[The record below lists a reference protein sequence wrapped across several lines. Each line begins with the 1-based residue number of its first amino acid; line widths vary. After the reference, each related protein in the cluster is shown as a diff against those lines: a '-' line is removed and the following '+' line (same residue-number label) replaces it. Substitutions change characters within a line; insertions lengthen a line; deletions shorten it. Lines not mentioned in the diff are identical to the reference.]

1 MLSRPNTALSQ
12 IHMQIMWSR
21 LIAVV
26 EEQAQ
31 TLVRTAFSTTV
42 REAGD
47 LSAGVFDKEGN
58 MLAQAVTGTPG
69 HVNSMA
75 AAVKHFL
82 DAFPLKTMRPGDH
95 YITNDPW
102 LTCGHLHDLT
112 VVSPT
117 FLNGEPLG
125 LFASTVHVVDIG
137 GLGMGPDGR
146 QVFEE
151 GLSIPLMALAREGRM
166 NEDLLRVIRANV
178 REPLQVEGDVYALAA
193 CNDEGSR
200 RLVEMM
206 EEFGIAN
213 LDRLGEHIIETSR
226 QATIEAI
233 GRLKRGSY
241 RNSLTMDGYDRPLT
255 LAAEM
260 TIGEDGIHVDYAGTS
275 PASAFGIN
283 VVLNYTTAYTAFGVK
298 CLVAPEVPNNA
309 GSLVP
314 ITVSAP
320 EGCLLNVNRPRA
332 VAARHTVGHMLPD
345 VVFGCL
351 HQVMAGGV
359 PAEGASSLWI
369 PQIYGG
375 ADVLDELG
383 AEDGHER
390 PDIKPFSTAIF
401 HCGGAGA
408 RPGKDGLDVTAFPS
422 GVRTIPVEATEF
434 GGAGDLPPA
443 RVPRRL
449 GRHRALPRRAR
460 PDHRI
465 GRQRRHA
472 DRDAVQF
479 RTHQQPGPR
488 PRRRRRGCARPRH
501 PRLRPPDRSERPAE
515 RSRRRLYPAR
525 TAGRRRFRRPRAA
538 RSRTGRPRRR
548 RRPDLA
554 RNGPRRLPRR
564 ADPRRRPRSGGDSP
578 VAGRVKR
585 GWFMG
590 MPTDAIRDVM
600 RRTMANLK
608 FVEERQ
614 TPTGP
619 YEVTQLIN
627 SFLGALAHP
636 FEALSEDLNR
646 LELGE
651 AAKYGWPEIKKERA
665 TDREPGSIGELIRLL
680 RNAMAHGNIEFLSDR
695 RGEIV
700 ALRLHNRDRG
710 RRTWG
715 AIVTVP
721 DARRLLDRFVAL
733 VEERHKDHGWYAPKS
748 A

>member
-1 MLSRPNTALSQ
+1 
-12 IHMQIMWSR
+12 MWSR

-47 LSAGVFDKEGN
+47 LSAGVFDRDGN

-82 DAFPLKTMRPGDH
+82 DAFPLATMRPGDH

-117 FLNGEPLG
+117 FLDGAPVG

-151 GLSIPLMALAREGRM
+151 GLSIPLMALAREGAM
-166 NEDLLRVIRANV
+166 NGDLLRIIRANV

-206 EEFGIAN
+206 EEFGITN
-213 LDRLGEHIIETSR
+213 LDRLGDHIIETSR
-226 QATIEAI
+226 RATLDAI
-233 GRLKRGSY
+233 GKLRPGHY
-241 RNSLTMDGYDRPLT
+241 HNSLRMDGFDRPLT
-255 LAAEM
+255 LVAEM
-260 TIGEDGIHVDYAGTS
+260 TIGADGIHVDYTGTS
-275 PASAFGIN
+275 PASSRGIN

-309 GSLVP
+309 GSLAP

-320 EGCLLNVNRPRA
+320 DGCLLNAKRPRA

-351 HQVMAGGV
+351 HQVMDGGV

-383 AEDGHER
+383 AAGDGPR
-390 PDIKPFSTAIF
+390 PEVAPFSTAIF

-408 RPGKDGLDVTAFPS
+408 RPQKDGLDVTAFPS
-422 GVRTIPVEATEF
+422 GVRTIPVEATEAVAPVF
-434 GGAGDLPPA
+434 FRRREFREGSGGIGQFRGGLGQIIELGGSDGTPIAMLCNFERINNPARGRDGAGEGA
-443 RVPRRL
+443 VGRVSL
-449 GRHRALPRRAR
+449 ASGRPIGAK
-460 PDHRI
+460 
-465 GRQRRHA
+465 GRQSVPGGDFIRLETPGGGGFGNPTERDPDQVALDVA
-472 DRDAVQF
+472 DGLVSRED
-479 RTHQQPGPR
+479 
-488 PRRRRRGCARPRH
+488 
-501 PRLRPPDRSERPAE
+501 AE
-515 RSRRRLYPAR
+515 RDYRVAL
-525 TAGRRRFRRPRAA
+525 AA
-538 RSRTGRPRRR
+538 DDTIDHAATESLRTG
-548 RRPDLA
+548 
-554 RNGPRRLPRR
+554 
-564 ADPRRRPRSGGDSP
+564 
-578 VAGRVKR
+578 
-585 GWFMG
+585 
-590 MPTDAIRDVM
+590 
-600 RRTMANLK
+600 
-608 FVEERQ
+608 
-614 TPTGP
+614 
-619 YEVTQLIN
+619 
-627 SFLGALAHP
+627 
-636 FEALSEDLNR
+636 
-646 LELGE
+646 
-651 AAKYGWPEIKKERA
+651 
-665 TDREPGSIGELIRLL
+665 
-680 RNAMAHGNIEFLSDR
+680 
-695 RGEIV
+695 
-700 ALRLHNRDRG
+700 
-710 RRTWG
+710 
-715 AIVTVP
+715 
-721 DARRLLDRFVAL
+721 
-733 VEERHKDHGWYAPKS
+733 
-748 A
+748 

>member
-1 MLSRPNTALSQ
+1 MIARPNTALSQ

-47 LSAGVFDKEGN
+47 LSAGVFDRDGN

-82 DAFPLKTMRPGDH
+82 DAFPLETMRPGDH

-117 FLNGEPLG
+117 FLRGEPVG

-146 QVFEE
+146 QVYEE

-166 NEDLLRVIRANV
+166 NEDLLRIIQANV

-193 CNDEGSR
+193 CNDDGSR

-206 EEFGIAN
+206 EEFGITN

-233 GRLKRGSY
+233 RKLKTGRY
-241 RNSLTMDGYDRPLT
+241 RNSLRMDGFDRPLI

-260 TIGEDGIHVDYAGTS
+260 TIGENGIHVDYTGTS

-298 CLVAPEVPNNA
+298 CIVAPEVPNNA
-309 GSLVP
+309 GSLAP

-320 EGCLLNVNRPRA
+320 EGCLLNVKRPRA

-351 HQVMAGGV
+351 HQVIEGGV

-383 AEDGHER
+383 TADGGPR
-390 PDIKPFSTAIF
+390 PDIRPFSTAIF

-422 GVRTIPVEATEF
+422 GVRTIPVEATEAVAPVLF
-434 GGAGDLPPA
+434 RRREFREGSGGAGQYRGGLGQVIELGGADGTPIAMLCNFERISNPA
-443 RVPRRL
+443 R
-449 GRHRALPRRAR
+449 GRDGGGAGAPGRVSLVSGKPIG
-460 PDHRI
+460 PK
-465 GRQRRHA
+465 GRQS
-472 DRDAVQF
+472 V
-479 RTHQQPGPR
+479 P
-488 PRRRRRGCARPRH
+488 
-501 PRLRPPDRSERPAE
+501 
-515 RSRRRLYPAR
+515 
-525 TAGRRRFRRPRAA
+525 
-538 RSRTGRPRRR
+538 
-548 RRPDLA
+548 
-554 RNGPRRLPRR
+554 
-564 ADPRRRPRSGGDSP
+564 GGD
-578 VAGRVKR
+578 
-585 GWFMG
+585 F
-590 MPTDAIRDVM
+590 I
-600 RRTMANLK
+600 
-608 FVEERQ
+608 
-614 TPTGP
+614 
-619 YEVTQLIN
+619 
-627 SFLGALAHP
+627 
-636 FEALSEDLNR
+636 R
-646 LELGE
+646 LE
-651 AAKYGWPEIKKERA
+651 
-665 TDREPGSIGELIRLL
+665 TPGG
-680 RNAMAHGNIEFLSDR
+680 GGFGD
-695 RGEIV
+695 
-700 ALRLHNRDRG
+700 
-710 RRTWG
+710 
-715 AIVTVP
+715 P
-721 DARRLLDRFVAL
+721 DARDPKQVAL
-733 VEERHKDHGWYAPKS
+733 DVADGLISRETAEQDYRVALAADGRLDPA
-748 A
+748 AAAQLRAR

>member
-1 MLSRPNTALSQ
+1 
-12 IHMQIMWSR
+12 MQIMWSR

-31 TLVRTAFSTTV
+31 TLMRTAFSTPV

-47 LSAGVFDKEGN
+47 LSAGVFDKDGK

-82 DAFPLKTMRPGDH
+82 AAFPLDTMKPGDH

-117 FLNGEPLG
+117 FLRERPIG

-151 GLSIPLMALAREGRM
+151 GLAIPLMALAREGRI
-166 NEDLLRVIRANV
+166 NEDLMGIIRANV

-200 RLVEMM
+200 RLVDMM

-233 GRLKRGSY
+233 GRLTPGKY
-241 RNSLTMDGYDRPLT
+241 RNSVTMDGYDRPLT
-255 LAAEM
+255 LAGEM
-260 TIGEDGIHVDYAGTS
+260 TISADNIHVDYAGTS

-283 VVLNYTTAYTAFGVK
+283 VVLNYTLAYTAFGVK

-309 GSLVP
+309 GSLAP

-320 EGCLLNVNRPRA
+320 DGCLLNVRRPHA

-359 PAEGASSLWI
+359 PAEGASSLWN

-375 ADVLDELG
+375 ADVEDELG
-383 AEDGHER
+383 AGGANGSNGGET
-390 PDIKPFSTAIF
+390 PAFSTVIF
-401 HCGGAGA
+401 HCGGTGA

-422 GVRTIPVEATEF
+422 GVRTIPVEATESIAPVIF
-434 GGAGDLPPA
+434 RRREFREGSGGVGRFRGGLGQIIELGGADGAPVAMLCNFERINNPA
-443 RVPRRL
+443 R
-449 GRHRALPRRAR
+449 GRDGGGMGAPGGVSLLSGKPIRSK
-460 PDHRI
+460 
-465 GRQRRHA
+465 GRQTVSGGDFIRLELPGGGGFGDPATRDPDQVAA
-472 DRDAVQF
+472 DVADGLITRDTALQQYRVALAADGAVDPAA
-479 RTHQQPGPR
+479 T
-488 PRRRRRGCARPRH
+488 A
-501 PRLRPPDRSERPAE
+501 RLRPASVAPA
-515 RSRRRLYPAR
+515 
-525 TAGRRRFRRPRAA
+525 
-538 RSRTGRPRRR
+538 
-548 RRPDLA
+548 
-554 RNGPRRLPRR
+554 
-564 ADPRRRPRSGGDSP
+564 
-578 VAGRVKR
+578 K
-585 GWFMG
+585 
-590 MPTDAIRDVM
+590 
-600 RRTMANLK
+600 
-608 FVEERQ
+608 
-614 TPTGP
+614 
-619 YEVTQLIN
+619 
-627 SFLGALAHP
+627 
-636 FEALSEDLNR
+636 
-646 LELGE
+646 
-651 AAKYGWPEIKKERA
+651 
-665 TDREPGSIGELIRLL
+665 
-680 RNAMAHGNIEFLSDR
+680 
-695 RGEIV
+695 
-700 ALRLHNRDRG
+700 
-710 RRTWG
+710 
-715 AIVTVP
+715 
-721 DARRLLDRFVAL
+721 
-733 VEERHKDHGWYAPKS
+733 
-748 A
+748 